1 MKILLD
7 TNAFLWS
14 ITGDRALGKKGAKA
28 FLDEKN
34 SLLLSVASLWEITIK
49 VCIGKLDVP
58 RPVSNFLLE
67 QLRLNAITLIEIS
80 PEHVFGLENLPMH
93 HGDPFDR
100 LIISQCLVE
109 KLPVITGDA
118 VFRKYPVKVIW

>member
-7 TNAFLWS
+7 TSAFLWS
-14 ITGDRALGKKGAKA
+14 ITGNRALGKKAAKA

-67 QLRLNAITLIEIS
+67 QLQLNAITLLEIS
-80 PEHVFGLENLPMH
+80 PEHVFGLESLPIH

-109 KLPVITGDA
+109 KIPVITGDA
-118 VFRKYPVKVIW
+118 IFRKYSVRVIW

>member
-1 MKILLD
+1 MRILLD

-14 ITGDRALGKKGAKA
+14 ITGDRKLGKNAAKA
-28 FLDEKN
+28 FLREDN

-49 VCIGKLDVP
+49 VGIGKLEIP
-58 RPVSNFLLE
+58 KPVSNFLLE
-67 QLRLNAITLIEIS
+67 QLRVNGIALLDIS
-80 PEHVFGLENLPMH
+80 PEHVFGIESLPLH

-100 LIISQCLVE
+100 LIISQCVVE
-109 KLPVITGDA
+109 KIPVVTGDT